1 VLGPFG
7 TGGSVGAPADGR
19 LWEMGWDAVL
29 QGAMQIL
36 GICIGICIACSD
48 ACKSTLGAMLLC
60 CPYPLRGSL
69 RGSLHP
75 FLRTPDL
82 ALPVCLSAARSST
95 RI

>member
-1 VLGPFG
+1 MLGPFG
-7 TGGSVGAPADGR
+7 TGGSVGAPAYGR

-48 ACKSTLGAMLLC
+48 ACKSALGAMLLC
-60 CPYPLRGSL
+60 CPYPL